1 MKIHITDVRTGDRLA
16 EDLFNA
22 VGLHVLSKGAILNKE
37 ELSRLNQL
45 QIDFLEIEWRA
56 DTTSARTQ
64 SVALVPSNNPLLR
77 PLYNDA
83 VAGAEQ
89 LFERALQEGR
99 VYEED
104 IKKSFHPLIEN
115 LRAERDVVSLLLML
129 NNQDNY
135 TYQHSV
141 QVGMISYYIA
151 RWLGWTEEETVRAG
165 NAGFLHDIGKCK
177 IPDEILNKPNKLS
190 DKELKLMQSH
200 PQMGY
205 NILINSF
212 DDLAVTLT
220 ALQHHER
227 MNGKGYPLGLTRENI
242 HPLARIVSVADVYS
256 AMISFRVYRDKKD
269 LLHVL
274 KEMHDLSFQE
284 LDPDI
289 THTFIRHMIPSFIG
303 KKVELSTGETG
314 TIVMIHPTDYFRPL
328 VQVGEQFIDLST
340 QRKHEITQ
348 VFM

>member
-1 MKIHITDVRTGDRLA
+1 
-16 EDLFNA
+16 
-22 VGLHVLSKGAILNKE
+22 
-37 ELSRLNQL
+37 
-45 QIDFLEIEWRA
+45 
-56 DTTSARTQ
+56 
-64 SVALVPSNNPLLR
+64 
-77 PLYNDA
+77 
-83 VAGAEQ
+83 
-89 LFERALQEGR
+89 
-99 VYEED
+99 
-104 IKKSFHPLIEN
+104 
-115 LRAERDVVSLLLML
+115 
-129 NNQDNY
+129 
-135 TYQHSV
+135 
-141 QVGMISYYIA
+141 
-151 RWLGWTEEETVRAG
+151 
-165 NAGFLHDIGKCK
+165 
-177 IPDEILNKPNKLS
+177 
-190 DKELKLMQSH
+190 MQSH